1 MSVAAAQMKLLLSA
15 VVPSASPLIGGP
27 RVEVSIDNPPASG
40 NTNGQWALATT
51 LTYTI
56 AASAT
61 ESVDL
66 KVIPGPS
73 GADIAFVEV
82 GAIAVLHEP
91 ASVSSSVDL
100 SPNATNGWTA
110 IFQDASDLTRLLAGQ
125 AWVVLDYSGDG
136 AGFAVGASSKVLD
149 IVNNDGANAAT
160 VTLAVFGRSA

>member
-1 MSVAAAQMKLLLSA
+1 MSVAATQMQLLLSA
-15 VVPSASPLIGGP
+15 VVPASSPLVGGP
-27 RVEVSIDNPPASG
+27 RVQVSINNPPGSG
-40 NTNGQWALATT
+40 TTNGLWDLATS

-66 KVIPGPS
+66 KAIPS
-73 GADIAFVEV
+73 VFGADIAFVEV

-91 ASVSSSVDL
+91 ASASSSVDL
-100 SPNATNGWTA
+100 SPNASNGWTA
-110 IFQDASDLTRLLAGQ
+110 IFRDASDLTRLLAGQ
-125 AWVVLDYSGDG
+125 AWAVLDYNGDG